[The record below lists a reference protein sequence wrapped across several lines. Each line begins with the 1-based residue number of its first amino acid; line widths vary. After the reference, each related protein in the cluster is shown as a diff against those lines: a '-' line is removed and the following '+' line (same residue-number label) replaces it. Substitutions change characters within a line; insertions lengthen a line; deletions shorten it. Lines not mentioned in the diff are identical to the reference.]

1 MPAIQAFPSQSGFTL
16 IELLV
21 TTAQQN
27 CFSKIKNYTSLRPS
41 GRTSRLPQANSSHLH
56 IFTQSAFTLIE
67 LLVVIAI
74 IAILAGMLLPAL
86 NSARERSRSVACQ
99 NNLKQI
105 ATFAGMYVD
114 DHEEYLSPSECM
126 DHNGFVA
133 KLTPYTGIDY
143 KKASKSPKE
152 ASIFLCP
159 SDRKRM
165 AWTGT
170 STIGKVCWSYGK
182 NYYTNSLDS
191 TTPNANNKNY
201 ADGKGAVK
209 LNQIRQPSKTMHLT
223 DVTRDNLNA
232 CTFTN
237 DMRPF
242 NADDTRA
249 FEVELRHN
257 GGAVVAWHDGH
268 VTMGKAA
275 YIISL
280 KKNILL
286 TDIK

>member
-1 MPAIQAFPSQSGFTL
+1 MQYTKYVLTPTKQAFYTQKISF
-16 IELLV
+16 
-21 TTAQQN
+21 
-27 CFSKIKNYTSLRPS
+27 FKSK
-41 GRTSRLPQANSSHLH
+41 
-56 IFTQSAFTLIE
+56 FTLIE

-74 IAILAGMLLPAL
+74 IAILAAMLLPAL
-86 NSARERSRSVACQ
+86 QNAREQSRSSACQ

-114 DHEEYLSPSECM
+114 DNQGYLSPSECM

-133 KLTPYTGIDY
+133 KLTPYSGIDY
-143 KKASKSPKE
+143 KKASKNPKD
-152 ASIFLCP
+152 AKIFLCP
-159 SDRKRM
+159 SDTKRA

-170 STIGKVCWSYGK
+170 ETIGKVCWSYGK
-182 NYYTNSLDS
+182 NFYTNSVNS
-191 TTPNANNKNY
+191 TTPNINDRNY

-209 LNQIRQPSKTMHLT
+209 LSQILHLSKTMHLT

-232 CTFTN
+232 CTFAN

-242 NADDTRA
+242 NLADTRT

-268 VTMGKAA
+268 VTMGKAP

-280 KKNILL
+280 KNNILL

>member
-1 MPAIQAFPSQSGFTL
+1 
-16 IELLV
+16 
-21 TTAQQN
+21 
-27 CFSKIKNYTSLRPS
+27 
-41 GRTSRLPQANSSHLH
+41 
-56 IFTQSAFTLIE
+56 
-67 LLVVIAI
+67 
-74 IAILAGMLLPAL
+74 MLF
-86 NSARERSRSVACQ
+86 RSNAY
-99 NNLKQI
+99 I
-105 ATFAGMYVD
+105 AT
-114 DHEEYLSPSECM
+114 LS
-126 DHNGFVA
+126 DGN
-133 KLTPYTGIDY
+133 
-143 KKASKSPKE
+143 
-152 ASIFLCP
+152 
-159 SDRKRM
+159 
-165 AWTGT
+165 
-170 STIGKVCWSYGK
+170 KVMRFTW
-182 NYYTNSLDS
+182 D
-191 TTPNANNKNY
+191 NNNNNRNY

-242 NADDTRA
+242 NVDDTRA